1 MTENPLKFS
10 SVSPHSSLPHPHHQI
25 PNQRRNNHF
34 QKQPRVC
41 CVNLQ
46 TILKEKD
53 LSRKQSGTIMK
64 HKQDTHNESRQTKN
78 AQETQQQTTRK
89 QEQSRSQQGRQN

>member
-1 MTENPLKFS
+1 MTENPLKRS
-10 SVSPHSSLPHPHHQI
+10 SVSPLSSLPHPHHQI

-34 QKQPRVC
+34 QRQPRFC

-53 LSRKQSGTIMK
+53 LSRNQSGKIMK
-64 HKQDTHNESRQTKN
+64 HKQNTRNESRNTKN
-78 AQETQQQTTRK
+78 AQETRQQTTRK
-89 QEQSRSQQGRQN
+89 REQSRSQNGRQN

>member
-1 MTENPLKFS
+1 MTENPLKCS
-10 SVSPHSSLPHPHHQI
+10 SLSPLSSLPHPHHQI

-64 HKQDTHNESRQTKN
+64 HKQNTHNESRQTKN
-78 AQETQQQTTRK
+78 AQEITTTNNEKTRAKQKQTR
-89 QEQSRSQQGRQN
+89 